1 MPFLYDKIKIKS
13 SSGAETDG
21 VEILGY
27 EGPARKLNVPET
39 IEGLPVISIGKRAFT
54 DQNKG
59 LEEIALPKT
68 ILAIQSFSFYFCDTL
83 RKIKLYDHVGD
94 YYDGAIR
101 TSSGICD
108 VEIEMLDGRY
118 ELIRRILD
126 DSDRRMRILFRFPDY
141 ALQLVFPDYH
151 SNSIE
156 DTRAQTFHIRIE
168 GSGFSY
174 RECVR
179 KDGIRIKEYDSLFRR
194 ALSADNPEISI
205 SIAAGRLMYPAEL
218 SETEANVYRE
228 HLRAEM
234 PRALE
239 MAMKPENEDWPEL
252 FMREALL
259 DDTALDLALQ
269 LASERKQIALTG
281 QLMDYRNRIL
291 GIKKPEKLSL
301 SSLDDFDF

>member
-1 MPFLYDKIKIKS
+1 MPFLYEKTRIK
-13 SSGAETDG
+13 EQDG
-21 VEILGY
+21 LQILGY

-83 RKIKLYDHVGD
+83 RKIKLYDHIED

-218 SETEANVYRE
+218 SETDANVYRD

-239 MAMKPENEDWPEL
+239 MAMKPENEDWAEL

-259 DDTALDLALQ
+259 DDEALDLALQ

-281 QLMDYRNRIL
+281 QLMVYRSRVL
-291 GIKKPEKLSL
+291 GIKKREKLSL

>member
-1 MPFLYDKIKIKS
+1 MPFLYEKIRIK
-13 SSGAETDG
+13 EQDG
-21 VEILGY
+21 LEILGY

-83 RKIKLYDHVGD
+83 RKIKLYDHIED

-218 SETEANVYRE
+218 SETDANVYRD

-239 MAMKPENEDWPEL
+239 MAMKPENADWAEL

-259 DDTALDLALQ
+259 DDEALDLALQ

-281 QLMDYRNRIL
+281 QLMDYRSRVL
-291 GIKKPEKLSL
+291 GIKKREKLSL

>member
-1 MPFLYDKIKIKS
+1 MPFLYEKIRIK
-13 SSGAETDG
+13 EQDG
-21 VEILGY
+21 LEILGY

-59 LEEIALPKT
+59 LEEITLPKT

-83 RKIKLYDHVGD
+83 RKIKLYDRVKD

-218 SETEANVYRE
+218 SETEANVYRD

-239 MAMKPENEDWPEL
+239 MAIKPENEDWPEL

-259 DDTALDLALQ
+259 DDEALDLALQ

-291 GIKKPEKLSL
+291 GTKKPEKLSL

>member
-1 MPFLYDKIKIKS
+1 MPFLYDRIKIKS
-13 SSGAETDG
+13 SGGAEIEG
-21 VEILGY
+21 LGILGY

-39 IEGLPVISIGKRAFT
+39 IEGIPVISIGKRAFT

-83 RKIKLYDHVGD
+83 RKIKLYDHVED

-141 ALQLVFPDYH
+141 ALQLVFPDYR

-218 SETEANVYRE
+218 SETEANVYRD

-239 MAMKPENEDWPEL
+239 MAMKPENEDWAEL

-259 DDTALDLALQ
+259 DDEALDLALQ

-281 QLMDYRNRIL
+281 QLMDYRSRVL
-291 GIKKPEKLSL
+291 GIKKREKLSL
-301 SSLDDFDF
+301 ASLDDFDF

>member
-1 MPFLYDKIKIKS
+1 MPFLYEKIRIK
-13 SSGAETDG
+13 EQDG
-21 VEILGY
+21 LQILGY

-83 RKIKLYDHVGD
+83 RKIKLYDHVED

-218 SETEANVYRE
+218 SETEANVYRD

-259 DDTALDLALQ
+259 DDEALDLALQ

-291 GIKKPEKLSL
+291 GTKKPEKLSL

>member
-1 MPFLYDKIKIKS
+1 MPFLYEKTRIK
-13 SSGAETDG
+13 EQDG
-21 VEILGY
+21 LQILGY

-83 RKIKLYDHVGD
+83 RKIKLYDHIED

-218 SETEANVYRE
+218 SETDANVYRD

-239 MAMKPENEDWPEL
+239 MAMKPENEDWAEL

-259 DDTALDLALQ
+259 DDEALDLALQ

-281 QLMDYRNRIL
+281 QLMDYRSRVL
-291 GIKKPEKLSL
+291 GIKKREKLSL

>member
-1 MPFLYDKIKIKS
+1 MPFLYEKIKIRGRG
-13 SSGAETDG
+13 GAETEG
-21 VEILGY
+21 LEITGY
-27 EGPARKLNVPET
+27 EGSARKLTVPET
-39 IEGLPVISIGKRAFT
+39 IEGIPVISIGKRAFT
-54 DQNKG
+54 DRNKE
-59 LEEIALPKT
+59 LEEVALPKSVQ
-68 ILAIQSFSFYFCDTL
+68 AIQAFAFYFCDTL
-83 RKIKLYDHVGD
+83 RKIKLYDCVSD

-108 VEIEMLDGRY
+108 IEIEMLDSRY

-194 ALSADNPEISI
+194 ALSADNTEISI
-205 SIAAGRLMYPAEL
+205 SIAAARLMYPAEL
-218 SETEANVYRE
+218 SETDANVYRD

-234 PRALE
+234 SVALPL
-239 MAMKPENEDWPEL
+239 AMKPENEGWMEL
-252 FMREALL
+252 FMQEQQL
-259 DDTALDLALQ
+259 DENALDLALQ
-269 LASERKQIALTG
+269 LASERKQIVLTG
-281 QLMDYRNRIL
+281 QLMDYRSRTFSA
-291 GIKKPEKLSL
+291 KKRANLSL
-301 SSLDDFDF
+301 TALDEFDF